1 MCIVANSGSLTREP
15 TALLSARQPKPLQHL
30 FVGIPLKRFA
40 LRFAEGQGQA
50 GVVCG
55 TVEEQVSQSRG
66 TRGCRERGYNVSTSA
81 GCGRGSSK
89 TGQNWQLERGPSRQ
103 AAP

>member
-40 LRFAEGQGQA
+40 LRFAEGQGQV
-50 GVVCG
+50 GVVRG
-55 TVEEQVSQSRG
+55 TVEEQVKEMEARRLQ
-66 TRGCRERGYNVSTSA
+66 TIA
-81 GCGRGSSK
+81 GI
-89 TGQNWQLERGPSRQ
+89 L
-103 AAP
+103 AV